1 MEFSIAGFTLFCIEM
16 RGDEI
21 DTSRIAYEDHFIGEL
36 LGFEM
41 EMKDRAV
48 GVDDEPQNQEI
59 LSLSW
64 LSRV

>member
-1 MEFSIAGFTLFCIEM
+1 M

-21 DTSRIAYEDHFIGEL
+21 DTSRIAYEDHFFGEL

-48 GVDDEPQNQEI
+48 GVDDE
-59 LSLSW
+59 L
-64 LSRV
+64 RVRKYCLCHGCQGFKDTITTVY